1 MNYRGVIMARIVLI
15 SSYRARILFAQN
27 TDAELQVNI
36 KLTQTEGDC
45 VLLKL
50 TRLLWVLLLAGA
62 FVALDHDRAEADTGL
77 ASWYGGG
84 FRGSLTASGEVF
96 DPNGYTAAH
105 RTLPFGT
112 QLTVRYAGRSVQ
124 VTVNDRG
131 PYTGG
136 RELDLSR
143 AAAQSLGLTSAGVDW
158 VNYTATDRGGYR
170 AWHSAG
176 YGADNQPA
184 KWRDSAG
191 NRYASERPDAGGGS
205 YYVVRPGDTLSSI
218 AAQFG
223 TSVHDL
229 AAANGIPDPD
239 FISVGQKIY
248 Y

>member
-1 MNYRGVIMARIVLI
+1 MNYRGVIMTRIVLI
-15 SSYRARILFAQN
+15 SPCRARILLARN
-27 TDAELQVNI
+27 TDVELQVNI

-62 FVALDHDRAEADTGL
+62 FVVLDHDRAEADTGL

-105 RTLPFGT
+105 KTLPFGT

-124 VTVNDRG
+124 VTVNGRD
-131 PYTGG
+131 PYSGG

-143 AAAQSLGLTSAGVDW
+143 AAARSLGLTSAGVDW
-158 VNYTATDRGGYR
+158 VTYTATDRGGYSAR
-170 AWHSAG
+170 HSPG
-176 YGADNQPA
+176 YGADNPA
-184 KWRDSAG
+184 THWRDSSG
-191 NRYASERPDAGGGS
+191 HRYASERSDATGGS
-205 YYVVRPGDTLSSI
+205 YYVVRPGDTLSGI

-229 AAANGIPDPD
+229 AAANGISDPD

>member
-1 MNYRGVIMARIVLI
+1 M
-15 SSYRARILFAQN
+15 
-27 TDAELQVNI
+27 
-36 KLTQTEGDC
+36 
-45 VLLKL
+45 LKL
-50 TRLLWVLLLAGA
+50 TRLLWVLLLVGA
-62 FVALDHDRAEADTGL
+62 FVALDHDPAEADTGR

-96 DPNGYTAAH
+96 DPNSYTAAH
-105 RTLPFGT
+105 RTLPLGT
-112 QLTVRYAGRSVQ
+112 QLTVRYAGRAVQ

-131 PYTGG
+131 PYTAG

-158 VNYTATDRGGYR
+158 VNYTVTDSGSYR
-170 AWHSAG
+170 A
-176 YGADNQPA
+176 DNPA
-184 KWRDSAG
+184 ANWRDTAG
-191 NRYASERPDAGGGS
+191 QRYASERPDTGGGS
-205 YYVVRPGDTLSSI
+205 YYVVRPGDSLSGI

-239 FISVGQKIY
+239 FITVGQKIY